1 MPVPFPVGSP
11 PGSPPFPAPVLV
23 PILVPFPVP
32 SPLLPISLP
41 FSVSLP
47 FFSRFPFPSR
57 FFSLAVSFPSF
68 SRFPFLPFPVLAPV
82 PFPSLPFPL
91 LPGVSG
97 VGSCRWVRGLPD
109 FKNEAADFLMMKSLQ
124 VDFGFLKQL
133 LQLKFEDRLKEESLS
148 LFTILHDRILE
159 IEKHY
164 QQNEDK
170 MRKSFNQQLADAIAV
185 IKGMYQQFF
194 EVEEENVSLQDAS
207 TVKTNI
213 LLRKLKEKEE
223 VIKELKEELD
233 QYKDF
238 GFHKTE
244 SFAKETSS
252 PKSNLEKE
260 NLEYKVENERLL
272 QIISELEEEIQI
284 NLKENSGLE
293 DELIS
298 MKEMAEKDHKTIQK
312 INKQKEDKE
321 MRKKYGS
328 LSVKVARS
336 AKGREA
342 SLSPWPKSPP
352 STTALRPHSATMSV
366 SSAGAKKAKTPKKAL
381 KEDQAVVEDK
391 HGLESQIE
399 ALKANLENEKK
410 KVERFRKEADRL
422 NKSWEKRFFILRN
435 SFHVLKNEMFTR
447 HTLFRQFAVLADTS
461 FNYIKVKPLLV
472 QSRTTMTG
480 ISSSSHCTSSI
491 DGKHVDV
498 VSDQAALQLSPKAK
512 VWLYCPSWSAMV
524 QSRLTATSSSWAK
537 VILPLQPPEQPGPQV
552 CATTPRKK
560 DCKANG
566 NLKLG
571 KIKSLGPNT
580 DNSSHF
586 FYSAA
591 MASSRMLSTG
601 LYQGHLRPFLQ
612 PGAAGEPQT
621 VSEQSLAGT
630 RCLEGQ
636 G

>member
-1 MPVPFPVGSP
+1 MATDAGFPTPTPASERLRGRRTSRAAMANWGNSP
-11 PGSPPFPAPVLV
+11 ETEECRKIMEGLEASIEQFQFNPRLN
-23 PILVPFPVP
+23 
-32 SPLLPISLP
+32 ISDDLKIG
-41 FSVSLP
+41 
-47 FFSRFPFPSR
+47 FFSTDHATQTDS
-57 FFSLAVSFPSF
+57 SEILSVKELSSSTQKLAQ
-68 SRFPFLPFPVLAPV
+68 
-82 PFPSLPFPL
+82 
-91 LPGVSG
+91 
-97 VGSCRWVRGLPD
+97 
-109 FKNEAADFLMMKSLQ
+109 MMKSLQ

-133 LQLKFEDRLKEESLS
+133 LQLKFEDRLKEESLR

-194 EVEEENVSLQDAS
+194 EVEEENVYLQDAS
-207 TVKTNI
+207 SVKTNI

-233 QYKDF
+233 QYEDF
-238 GFHKTE
+238 GFHKME

-284 NLKENSGLE
+284 NLKENSALE

-312 INKQKEDKE
+312 LMDSRDRLREELHYEKSLVQDVIHKQKEDKE

-328 LSVKVARS
+328 LSVKAARS

-391 HGLESQIE
+391 HDLESQIE

-410 KVERFRKEADRL
+410 KMERFRKEADRL

-480 ISSSSHCTSSI
+480 TSSSSHCTSSI

-498 VSDQAALQLSPKAK
+498 VSDQAALQLSPK
-512 VWLYCPSWSAMV
+512 
-524 QSRLTATSSSWAK
+524 
-537 VILPLQPPEQPGPQV
+537 E
-552 CATTPRKK
+552 
-560 DCKANG
+560 
-566 NLKLG
+566 
-571 KIKSLGPNT
+571 
-580 DNSSHF
+580 
-586 FYSAA
+586 
-591 MASSRMLSTG
+591 G
-601 LYQGHLRPFLQ
+601 LN
-612 PGAAGEPQT
+612 
-621 VSEQSLAGT
+621 
-630 RCLEGQ
+630 
-636 G
+636 

>member
-312 INKQKEDKE
+312 LVDSRDRLREELHYEKSLVQDVINKQKEDKE

-552 CATTPRKK
+552 CATTPRKLSESPK
-560 DCKANG
+560 EE
-566 NLKLG
+566 
-571 KIKSLGPNT
+571 SLEEPSMRQ
-580 DNSSHF
+580 SSP
-586 FYSAA
+586 A
-591 MASSRMLSTG
+591 
-601 LYQGHLRPFLQ
+601 
-612 PGAAGEPQT
+612 ET
-621 VSEQSLAGT
+621 VD
-630 RCLEGQ
+630 
-636 G
+636 